1 MVEPLDPVI
10 ARDLA
15 RQALD
20 VGRVVFDNHARA
32 RMLQRKITLV
42 DVYRILRAG
51 APQQAELDNGTWRYP
66 LTSPSLTVCYAFR
79 RWEPI
84 TISIVTVIRH
94 GR

>member
-1 MVEPLDPVI
+1 MVEPLDPVT
-10 ARDLA
+10 AKGLA
-15 RQALD
+15 RQALE
-20 VGRVVFDNHARA
+20 VGRVIFDDHVRT
-32 RMLQRKITLV
+32 RMIQRKITLV

-51 APQQAELDNGTWRYP
+51 APQQAELDHGTWRYP
-66 LTSPSLTVCYAFR
+66 LTSTSLTVCYAFR